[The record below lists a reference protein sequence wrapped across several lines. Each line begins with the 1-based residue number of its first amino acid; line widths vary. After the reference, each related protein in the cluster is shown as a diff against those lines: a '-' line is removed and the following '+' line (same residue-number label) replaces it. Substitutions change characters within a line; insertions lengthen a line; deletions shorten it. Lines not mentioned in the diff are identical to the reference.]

1 MVNMKILALS
11 SSRVGNGGYLE
22 TAIPV
27 IENFLGNTSLTIA
40 FIPFALVQKDK
51 SAFVSTVRTAFSGLP
66 YKIIEVNHET
76 GVDVVNNADVIMV
89 SGGNTFKLLH
99 DLYSAG
105 LLEVIKNKV
114 KGGTPYIGW
123 SAGSNITGATICTT
137 NDMPIIEPQS
147 FKALGFF
154 PFQINPH
161 YYNVVVEGFNGETRD
176 DRLREFVKLNPEVP
190 VVCLPEGTALLL
202 ENNVLKLIGQ
212 SSGVLMRNNNAEL
225 DKSEIQVGNNI
236 SYLMS

>member
-1 MVNMKILALS
+1 MKILALS

-22 TAIPV
+22 TAIPI
-27 IENFLGNTSLTIA
+27 IENFLGNTALTIA
-40 FIPFALVQKDK
+40 FIPFALVQDDK
-51 SAFVSTVRTAFSGLP
+51 SAFVSTVRSAFGDLP
-66 YKIIEVNHET
+66 YAIVEVKPET
-76 GVDVVNNADVIMV
+76 GIDVVNSADVIMV

-99 DLYSAG
+99 DLYGSG

-137 NDMPIIEPQS
+137 NDMPIVEPES

-176 DRLREFVKLNPEVP
+176 DRLREFVQLNPEVP

-202 ENNVLKLIGQ
+202 KDNMLQLIGRC
-212 SSGVLMRNNNAEL
+212 SGVLMGNEDEEL
-225 DKSEIQVGNNI
+225 QKSEIVAGTDI
-236 SYLMS
+236 SYLMKS